1 MGHGAAVADD
11 VSRVWMSTLPSP
23 AGSPCIANPTALLS
37 HLAFHHH
44 RESTQHTAAPA
55 LPLPAQQQLGVVLV
69 LQVLLDE
76 VGQQLLQHISGVL
89 QPSLQPR
96 HDERGHVAAVA
107 HGEAALQLQR
117 ADEGQ
122 QEDFVVDQLS
132 KELQGLLHAL
142 LPVAL
147 DLRQRAA
154 IRREED
160 WEAPHAQDPLVS
172 DQADGTHS
180 TAHE

>member
-1 MGHGAAVADD
+1 M
-11 VSRVWMSTLPSP
+11 
-23 AGSPCIANPTALLS
+23 
-37 HLAFHHH
+37 
-44 RESTQHTAAPA
+44 
-55 LPLPAQQQLGVVLV
+55 VLT

-76 VGQQLLQHISGVL
+76 VREELFQNTCGILHLALQC
-89 QPSLQPR
+89 R
-96 HDERGHVAAVA
+96 HDERGHIATVP
-107 HGEAALQLQR
+107 HGKAPLSLQR

-160 WEAPHAQDPLVS
+160 WEAPRAQDPLVS